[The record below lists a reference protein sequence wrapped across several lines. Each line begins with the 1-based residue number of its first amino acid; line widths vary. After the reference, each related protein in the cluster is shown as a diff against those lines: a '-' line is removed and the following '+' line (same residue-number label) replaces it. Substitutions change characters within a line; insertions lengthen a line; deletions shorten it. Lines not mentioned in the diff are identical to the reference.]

1 MQDTNITLEI
11 MKILISLV
19 SLIITYYAVPYLK
32 SKANNE
38 KFKQVQDWANIIVY
52 ALQQKNETEI
62 LNNPED
68 KSAINKEKLAE
79 ASNLIEKMCVENGIN
94 LNKYEINVLI
104 ESAVKSMKLAESLQN
119 QNKEESNEQ

>member
-11 MKILISLV
+11 MKILISLL

-62 LNNPED
+62 LNNPDD

-79 ASNLIEKMCVENGIN
+79 ASNLIEKMCTENGIN

-104 ESAVKSMKLAESLQN
+104 ESAVKSMKLAEALQN
-119 QNKEESNEQ
+119 QNKEECSEQ

>member
-1 MQDTNITLEI
+1 MNNDITLEI
-11 MKILISLV
+11 LKILVSLV

-79 ASNLIEKMCVENGIN
+79 ASNLIEKMCNENGIN

>member
-1 MQDTNITLEI
+1 MNNDITLEI
-11 MKILISLV
+11 LKILISLV

-62 LNNPED
+62 LNNPDD

-79 ASNLIEKMCVENGIN
+79 ASNLIEKMCTENGIN

-104 ESAVKSMKLAESLQN
+104 ESAVKSMKLAEALQN

>member
-52 ALQQKNETEI
+52 ALQQKNETEM
-62 LNNPED
+62 LNNPEE
-68 KSAINKEKLAE
+68 KNNINKEKFAE
-79 ASNLIEKMCVENGIN
+79 ASNLIEKMCNENGIA

-119 QNKEESNEQ
+119 QNKEESNE

>member
-1 MQDTNITLEI
+1 MSNDITLEI
-11 MKILISLV
+11 LKILVSLV

-62 LNNPED
+62 LNNPDD
-68 KSAINKEKLAE
+68 KGAINKEKLAE
-79 ASNLIEKMCVENGIN
+79 ASNLIEKMCNENGIN
-94 LNKYEINVLI
+94 LNRYEINALI
-104 ESAVKSMKLAESLQN
+104 ESAVKSMKIAEALQN
-119 QNKEESNEQ
+119 QNKEECSEQ